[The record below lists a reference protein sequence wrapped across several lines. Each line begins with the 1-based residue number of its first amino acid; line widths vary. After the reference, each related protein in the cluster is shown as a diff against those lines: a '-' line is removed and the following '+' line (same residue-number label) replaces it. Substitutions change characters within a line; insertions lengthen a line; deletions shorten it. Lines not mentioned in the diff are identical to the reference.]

1 MTAITYLIVP
11 GYTNSGPDH
20 WQSHLEKKYLNVV
33 RVQQDDWQ
41 SPVREK
47 WIHRLHETIDKIAGD
62 IFLIGH
68 SCGAV
73 TITQWAAERKSDKI
87 KGALLVA
94 PADIDSLDAP
104 LEIQVQRPLATS
116 PLPFPSTLVCS
127 DNDEFLPLEKAHT
140 LANCW
145 NSSLIVLSG
154 AGHIHTAAGYGEW
167 LAGEQLINEI
177 SNHGLITNQ

>member
-20 WQSHLEKKYLNVV
+20 WQSHLERKYLNVV

-47 WIHRLHETIDKIAGD
+47 WIHRLNETIEKTAGEL
-62 IFLIGH
+62 FLIGH
-68 SCGAV
+68 SCGAI
-73 TITQWAAERKSDKI
+73 TISQWAAERKSNKV

-94 PADIDSLDAP
+94 PADIDNPKAP

-127 DNDEFLPLEKAHT
+127 DNDEFLSLEKART
-140 LANCW
+140 LAIHW
-145 NSSLIVLSG
+145 QSELIVLSG
-154 AGHIHTAAGYGEW
+154 AGHIHTASGYGEW
-167 LAGEQLINEI
+167 LAGEHLINDI
-177 SNHGLITNQ
+177 SNHGLITNK

>member
-1 MTAITYLIVP
+1 MAKTYLIVP

-20 WQSHLEKKYLNVV
+20 WQSHLERKYQNVI
-33 RVQQDDWQ
+33 RVQQDDWL

-47 WIHRLHETIDKIAGD
+47 WISRLNETIEKTAGEL
-62 IFLIGH
+62 FLIGH

-73 TITQWAAERKSDKI
+73 TITQWAEERKSNKV

-94 PADIDSLDAP
+94 PADIDSPDAP
-104 LEIQVQRPLATS
+104 LEIQIQRPLAMS

-127 DNDEFLPLEKAHT
+127 DNDEFLSLEKART

-145 NSSLIVLSG
+145 QSDLIVLPR

-167 LAGEQLINEI
+167 LAGELLINEI
-177 SNHGLITNQ
+177 SNNCLIPSK